1 MQETG
6 EQEMVGRLETAA
18 FLVLAA
24 MAVAA
29 PAVAQDA
36 KKPGPAHLVVG
47 APGDTKGNR
56 QDGELTSAQV
66 ALVQK
71 VSAYFN
77 AMSGLKGD
85 FVQTNA
91 AGKRLRGKFYVKR
104 PGRFRFDFARPS
116 RLVIVSDGRH
126 VAIQDHDLK
135 TEDRWQLEQ
144 TPFGTLLRQD
154 VDLLRDARLLEVQD
168 AGDTIVIAFEDK
180 TDKAPGALK
189 MFFAK
194 KPTLELKSWI
204 TKDLQGLD
212 TQIELSGI
220 EKNDEFDADF
230 FKPAP
235 IALEKLRR

>member
-1 MQETG
+1 
-6 EQEMVGRLETAA
+6 MVTRPELTP
-18 FLVLAA
+18 FLVLTAI
-24 MAVAA
+24 AVAGPAFAQDVKKPA
-29 PAVAQDA
+29 PAVQ
-36 KKPGPAHLVVG
+36 VV
-47 APGDTKGNR
+47 AMPVETKGN
-56 QDGELTSAQV
+56 QQAGELTAAQV
-66 ALVQK
+66 ELVQK

-91 AGKRLRGKFYVKR
+91 AGTRQRGKFYVKR
-104 PGRFRFDFARPS
+104 PGQFRFDFARPS

-135 TEDRWQLEQ
+135 TEDRWHLDQ

-154 VDLLRDARLLEVQD
+154 VDLLRDARFLEVQD
-168 AGDTIVIAFEDK
+168 IGDMIVVAFEEK
-180 TDKAPGALK
+180 TEKAPGALK

-194 KPTLELKSWI
+194 KPALELRKWI

-212 TQIELSGI
+212 TQIELGAI
-220 EKNDEFDADF
+220 EKNDDFAPDF

-235 IALEKLRR
+235 IALERLRR

>member
-1 MQETG
+1 
-6 EQEMVGRLETAA
+6 
-18 FLVLAA
+18 
-24 MAVAA
+24 
-29 PAVAQDA
+29 
-36 KKPGPAHLVVG
+36 
-47 APGDTKGNR
+47 
-56 QDGELTSAQV
+56 
-66 ALVQK
+66 
-71 VSAYFN
+71 
-77 AMSGLKGD
+77 
-85 FVQTNA
+85 
-91 AGKRLRGKFYVKR
+91 
-104 PGRFRFDFARPS
+104 
-116 RLVIVSDGRH
+116 VSDGRH